1 MRQVDGEEEKC
12 SATSEIYKTKKIIR
26 FNYLLFKIAKISTK
40 E

>member
-1 MRQVDGEEEKC
+1 MERKKSVVQLLKY
-12 SATSEIYKTKKIIR
+12 IRRKIIR